1 MRPIPVPVTL
11 SPHIV
16 DGKPR
21 GFYVIVQSLFPKE
34 QPIIFRQQFVGFTQ
48 NIVFTIAHPGKLD
61 TLLKMALYSPTLGSK
76 PVTWL
81 SQIKQY
87 PAGRGLRIYLP
98 GSILKPASAGCK
110 KVDMLGVVLKSAG
123 DQGGILYLD
132 IPKLNSDI
140 LLGRKELI

>member
-1 MRPIPVPVTL
+1 MRPIPVPITL

-34 QPIIFRQQFVGFTQ
+34 QPIIFREQFVGFTQ
-48 NIVFTIAHPGKLD
+48 NLVFTVAHPGEQD
-61 TLLKMALYSPTLGSK
+61 TLLKMALYSPTIGDK

-81 SQIKQY
+81 STTKQY
-87 PAGRGLRIYLP
+87 PAGKGLRIYLG
-98 GSILKPASAGCK
+98 GSILKPASADYK
-110 KVDMLGVVLKSAG
+110 KYQTMGVVHKSG
-123 DQGGILYLD
+123 TQRGGIVYVD
-132 IPKLNSDI
+132 VPKLDGDI